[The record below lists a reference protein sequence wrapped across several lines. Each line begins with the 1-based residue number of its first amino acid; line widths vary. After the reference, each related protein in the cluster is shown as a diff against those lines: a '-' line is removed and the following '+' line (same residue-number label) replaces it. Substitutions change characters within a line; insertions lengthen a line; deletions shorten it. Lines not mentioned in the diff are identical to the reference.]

1 MEGIAPAVLLF
12 RPRASARYPVLL
24 AADSGATRRSSGAGG
39 RSSVSRRSL
48 DTSPTPSEAG
58 RRDVRKHGRIEGA
71 PCRSGITRVQKLGP
85 AVSPKRAGR
94 SKNQSINLEVSH
106 HRAVAAVRL
115 LRIEKGK
122 AFADLLNEKA
132 NNSGENEMGYV
143 ERTLGF
149 STRCLDDRDIRLVT
163 IIVAGTV
170 RWKRY
175 LDYLIMSI
183 CSEEK
188 VFREMEPLL
197 LQILRIGFF
206 EILKLDVPA
215 YAAVDENVRLAKV
228 ALRPGAGNMVNAI
241 LRKLLLLKET
251 NSLPLPKIEG
261 DDRAQARALS
271 IIYSHPVWMV
281 RRWIRFHGKD
291 EALILM
297 NWNNSDPHFSLRV
310 NTSKGYTRA
319 DLVKHLESLQVHYEE
334 SIVDEFAVLQ
344 AGLLKDG
351 LCAVQDEMSVV
362 DPQPGET
369 IVDCCAAPGGKTL
382 FMASRLLGQGKIWA
396 LDVNKGRLRI
406 LMDAAKLHGL
416 NDMITVIHADLRLYA
431 KETTTKYDKVLL
443 DTPCSGLGVLSKRA
457 DLRWNRQFE
466 DLEELMCLQDE
477 LLDSASKLVK
487 PGGTL
492 IYSTCSIDPEEN
504 EKRIVAFVQRHPEF
518 ASQSVH
524 GYVPREFVTDEGFYS
539 SNPTKHSMDGA
550 FAARLSTLRS
560 MGFDFTNRGSKFKF
574 MSCFFLYGTQ
584 IGCIMDKNAE
594 LHGTSGNKGMVSS
607 SNKSR
612 RFSEDESKA
621 YLMKPVGPWSRWE
634 FASQV
639 EGQNLSRL
647 LCHQFGPLVHHCPY
661 QTPNRKDSASCKL
674 LVHYSTLRPKS
685 PKGHQ
690 NSGTKR
696 ASNTKPTEACVT
708 ENGPDQ

>member
-1 MEGIAPAVLLF
+1 MEGNRIEQIFKNLAELF
-12 RPRASARYPVLL
+12 AAKELEELAQVFLSKSAELM
-24 AADSGATRRSSGAGG
+24 
-39 RSSVSRRSL
+39 SVSAW
-48 DTSPTPSEAG
+48 P
-58 RRDVRKHGRIEGA
+58 
-71 PCRSGITRVQKLGP
+71 
-85 AVSPKRAGR
+85 
-94 SKNQSINLEVSH
+94 
-106 HRAVAAVRL
+106 
-115 LRIEKGK
+115 
-122 AFADLLNEKA
+122 NE
-132 NNSGENEMGYV
+132 
-143 ERTLGF
+143 
-149 STRCLDDRDIRLVT
+149 
-163 IIVAGTV
+163 
-170 RWKRY
+170 
-175 LDYLIMSI
+175 
-183 CSEEK
+183 
-188 VFREMEPLL
+188 
-197 LQILRIGFF
+197 
-206 EILKLDVPA
+206 
-215 YAAVDENVRLAKV
+215 
-228 ALRPGAGNMVNAI
+228 
-241 LRKLLLLKET
+241 
-251 NSLPLPKIEG
+251 
-261 DDRAQARALS
+261 
-271 IIYSHPVWMV
+271 
-281 RRWIRFHGKD
+281 
-291 EALILM
+291 
-297 NWNNSDPHFSLRV
+297 WNNSSRREETSTVLGNLV
-310 NTSKGYTRA
+310 NLAR
-319 DLVKHLESLQVHYEE
+319 
-334 SIVDEFAVLQ
+334 
-344 AGLLKDG
+344 
-351 LCAVQDEMSVV
+351 
-362 DPQPGET
+362 PGT
-369 IVDCCAAPGGKTL
+369 
-382 FMASRLLGQGKIWA
+382 GKIWA

>member
-12 RPRASARYPVLL
+12 RPRASSRHPVLL

-39 RSSVSRRSL
+39 RSSVSRRSV
-48 DTSPTPSEAG
+48 DTSPSEAG
-58 RRDVRKHGRIEGA
+58 RRDVRKHGRVEGA
-71 PCRSGITRVQKLGP
+71 SCRSGITRVQKLGP

-94 SKNQSINLEVSH
+94 SKNKSINLEVSH

-149 STRCLDDRDIRLVT
+149 STRCLEDRDIRLVT

-175 LDYLIMSI
+175 LDYLIMSL

-206 EILKLDVPA
+206 EILKLGVPA
-215 YAAVDENVRLAKV
+215 YAAIDENVRLAKV

-241 LRKLLLLKET
+241 LRKLVLLKET

-291 EALILM
+291 EALRLM

-319 DLVKHLESLQVHYEE
+319 DLVKQLESLQVHYEE
-334 SIVDEFAVLQ
+334 SIMDEFVRIREGMQAVLQ
-344 AGLLKDG
+344 AGLLNDG
-351 LCAVQDEMSVV
+351 MCAVQDESAGIVVSVV

-382 FMASRLLGQGKIWA
+382 FMASRLSGQGKIWA

-416 NDMITVIHADLRLYA
+416 SDMITDIHADLRLYA
-431 KETTTKYDKVLL
+431 EF
-443 DTPCSGLGVLSKRA
+443 TP
-457 DLRWNRQFE
+457 
-466 DLEELMCLQDE
+466 
-477 LLDSASKLVK
+477 
-487 PGGTL
+487 
-492 IYSTCSIDPEEN
+492 
-504 EKRIVAFVQRHPEF
+504 
-518 ASQSVH
+518 QSVH

-550 FAARLSTLRS
+550 FAARLVRST
-560 MGFDFTNRGSKFKF
+560 
-574 MSCFFLYGTQ
+574 
-584 IGCIMDKNAE
+584 
-594 LHGTSGNKGMVSS
+594 H
-607 SNKSR
+607 
-612 RFSEDESKA
+612 
-621 YLMKPVGPWSRWE
+621 
-634 FASQV
+634 
-639 EGQNLSRL
+639 
-647 LCHQFGPLVHHCPY
+647 
-661 QTPNRKDSASCKL
+661 
-674 LVHYSTLRPKS
+674 
-685 PKGHQ
+685 
-690 NSGTKR
+690 
-696 ASNTKPTEACVT
+696 
-708 ENGPDQ
+708 